1 MHTLSTL
8 FPAAFPALALSHFV
22 ALLSP
27 GPDFFLLVG
36 YAVRYRIRGS
46 IGLCLG
52 IAAGNA
58 LYIVLAIVG
67 WGLLRQAPLL
77 FLLIELLGAGYL
89 LWIGSLL
96 IRSRP
101 ATLAMESVRAAR
113 PGFGRQLLLGLGS
126 SLLNPKNALF
136 YLALMTSLLGPAVTL
151 LQQTVSGLWMVS
163 VVFFWDLLL
172 VSAIALPQIQRR
184 LGAIVWRVERAAGAI
199 LCSSAWGLSGDFCTT
214 SPSGYMLKHMEKLA
228 ELKRAKLLALS
239 LLLIA
244 AALFITTLALPPS
257 PWVGALKAIS
267 EAAMVGALAD
277 WFAVVAL
284 FRRIPLPFVARHT
297 AIIPRNKDRIADN
310 LGRFVEEKFLDTP
323 SLVALIRRYQPALM
337 LGNWFSQPE
346 NARRVGQHL
355 LQVMSGFLE
364 LTDDARIQRLLRRA
378 VHKAID
384 KVDLTQTSAMM
395 LEGLTRDNRHQ
406 KLLDSLINQLI
417 ALLQRD
423 SSRAFIARGIVHW
436 LETEHPLKAKLLPTE
451 WLGEHSAEMVTD
463 AVNTLLD
470 EVTHDRT
477 HQIRQTFD
485 RAVQKLIDNLKSDP
499 DMAQKADNIKAWL
512 KNDETFNHYLGEVWG
527 DLRGWVKN
535 DISSDDSRIKQRI
548 AEAGQWFGETLL
560 RDDAL
565 RESLNEHLEQAA
577 HRVAPEFAAFL
588 TRHISD
594 TVKSWDARD
603 MSRQIELNIGKDL
616 QFIRINGTLV
626 GGTIG
631 LLLWL
636 LSQIPS
642 LLHLHIG

>member
-1 MHTLSTL
+1 M
-8 FPAAFPALALSHFV
+8 
-22 ALLSP
+22 
-27 GPDFFLLVG
+27 
-36 YAVRYRIRGS
+36 
-46 IGLCLG
+46 
-52 IAAGNA
+52 
-58 LYIVLAIVG
+58 
-67 WGLLRQAPLL
+67 
-77 FLLIELLGAGYL
+77 
-89 LWIGSLL
+89 
-96 IRSRP
+96 
-101 ATLAMESVRAAR
+101 
-113 PGFGRQLLLGLGS
+113 
-126 SLLNPKNALF
+126 LNP
-136 YLALMTSLLGPAVTL
+136 
-151 LQQTVSGLWMVS
+151 
-163 VVFFWDLLL
+163 
-172 VSAIALPQIQRR
+172 
-184 LGAIVWRVERAAGAI
+184 
-199 LCSSAWGLSGDFCTT
+199 
-214 SPSGYMLKHMEKLA
+214 MEKLA

-244 AALFITTLALPPS
+244 AALFITTLLLPPT
-257 PWVGALKAIS
+257 PWVSALKAIS

-310 LGRFVEEKFLDTP
+310 LGQFVQEKFLDTP
-323 SLVALIRRYQPALM
+323 SLVALIRRYEPALM

-364 LTDDARIQRLLRRA
+364 LTDDTRIQRLLRRA

-406 KLLDSLINQLI
+406 KLLDSLISQLI

-470 EVTHDRT
+470 EVTQDRT
-477 HQIRQTFD
+477 HQIRQAFD
-485 RAVQKLIDNLKSDP
+485 RAAQKLIDNLKSDP
-499 DMAQKADNIKAWL
+499 QMAQKADNIKAYL
-512 KNDETFNHYLGEVWG
+512 KNDETFNRYLGEVWA

-548 AEAGQWFGETLL
+548 AEAGQWFGETLV

-631 LLLWL
+631 LGLWL
-636 LSQIPS
+636 LSQIPA